1 MFCHR
6 VYSIVTSLV
15 RHPFFGRV
23 KLTCLVGLV
32 GGCFPLVC
40 DITEIVSTF
49 TSGTWIATV
58 CTVVVTVGSGK
69 SGF

>member
-1 MFCHR
+1 MFWHS
-6 VYSIVTSLV
+6 VYSIVASPV
-15 RHPFFGRV
+15 RHPFCGRV
-23 KLTCLVGLV
+23 QLTVLVGLV
-32 GGCFPLVC
+32 GGWSPLVC

>member
-1 MFCHR
+1 M
-6 VYSIVTSLV
+6 
-15 RHPFFGRV
+15 
-23 KLTCLVGLV
+23 KLTFVVGLV

-40 DITEIVSTF
+40 DITETVSTF

-58 CTVVVTVGSGK
+58 CTVVVTVGSGE